1 MFDGKSVFLIFLA
14 VWFVV
19 VIAMRAYFDWA
30 SKHMDKAPEWVR
42 SSIER
47 QKSRKNKVF

>member
-1 MFDGKSVFLIFLA
+1 MFDGESVFLIFLA

-19 VIAMRAYFDWA
+19 VIAMCAYFDWA

-42 SSIER
+42 RSIER
-47 QKSRKNKVF
+47 QKRRKK